1 MRLVKLGTLNSKS
14 LHPKEHGP
22 LSVLVLNVFQVSLK
36 NVGEARSVV
45 AACAALLR
53 RNCQPRD
60 IAVITPYKAQ
70 QDEIRARLED
80 DMLSVRLDGEL
91 FSF

>member
-1 MRLVKLGTLNSKS
+1 MVFCLPVVLFHCTCL
-14 LHPKEHGP
+14 P
-22 LSVLVLNVFQVSLK
+22 LQVSLK

-53 RNCQPRD
+53 QGCSTRD

-70 QDEIRARLED
+70 QHEIRARQGN
-80 DMLSVRLDGEL
+80 MG
-91 FSF
+91 